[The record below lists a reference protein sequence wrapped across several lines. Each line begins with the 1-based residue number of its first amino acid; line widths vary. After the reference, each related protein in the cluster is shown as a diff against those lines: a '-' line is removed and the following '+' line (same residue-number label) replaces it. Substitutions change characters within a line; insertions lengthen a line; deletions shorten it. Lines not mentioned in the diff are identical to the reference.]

1 MMKLKSITLAAMVS
15 AATVGSVQAEE
26 NIRFDGFPDFDSSL
40 NVLLPGFTEKT
51 GVKVDYLMNN
61 HGDHHTKLTT
71 NLATGSGA
79 GDVVVVDV
87 EKIGPFVASG
97 GLVNLSASFKAD
109 QYKDQ
114 FAPYAWAQGQGADG
128 SVYGIPVDLGPGV
141 MYYRRDLLKN
151 TGENINE
158 VIKDWDS
165 YIAYGEEL
173 KKNNVYL
180 IASAADV
187 AQAIIFTTV
196 GDNEGLYFD
205 AKGEPIVTSPRFV
218 KAFTVAKE
226 IRDKG
231 LDARITAWSNEWY
244 EGFRKGTFATQ
255 LSGAWLLGHLQNWIA
270 PETSG
275 KWGVENLPNGIY
287 GSWGGS
293 FLSIPKQS
301 EHKEAAWKLIQ
312 YMTTERDVQLKHFE
326 TIGAFPANK
335 TTYDSPIFNEEIP
348 FLGGQKARL
357 LFADVAKNIKPVL
370 PAKGDHVARAIILE
384 NALMQVLD
392 EDRDIKEALAEA
404 ERLIKRR
411 TRNL

>member
-1 MMKLKSITLAAMVS
+1 MKLKSITLAAMVS
-15 AATVGSVQAEE
+15 AAAIGSVQAEE

-128 SVYGIPVDLGPGV
+128 GVYGIPVDLGPGV

-196 GDNEGLYFD
+196 GNNEGLYFD

>member
-1 MMKLKSITLAAMVS
+1 MKLKSITLAAMVS
-15 AATVGSVQAEE
+15 AAAIGSVQAEE

-40 NVLLPGFTEKT
+40 KVILPDFEKKT
-51 GVKVDYLMNN
+51 GIHVDYLMNN

-79 GDVVVVDV
+79 GDIVVVDV

-97 GLVNLSASFKAD
+97 GLVNLSATFKAD
-109 QYKDQ
+109 QYEKK

-128 SVYGIPVDLGPGV
+128 GVYGIPVDLGPGV
-141 MYYRRDLLKN
+141 MYYRRDLLKD
-151 TGENINE
+151 TGDNIKD

-165 YIAYGEEL
+165 YIAYGEDL
-173 KKNNVYL
+173 KKNGVYL

-196 GDNEGLYFD
+196 GENEGLYFD
-205 AKGEPIVTSPRFV
+205 DKGEPIVTSPRFV
-218 KAFTVAKE
+218 KAFTIAKE
-226 IRDKG
+226 IREKG

-312 YMTTERDVQLKHFE
+312 YMTTEREVQLKHFE

-335 TTYDSPIFNEEIP
+335 TTYDSPIFSEEIP

>member
-1 MMKLKSITLAAMVS
+1 MKLKSITLAAMIS
-15 AATVGSVQAEE
+15 AAAIGSVQAEE

-109 QYKDQ
+109 QYKDD

-128 SVYGIPVDLGPGV
+128 DVYGIPVDLGPGV
-141 MYYRRDLLKN
+141 MYYRRDLLKD

-218 KAFTVAKE
+218 KAFTIAKE

-312 YMTTERDVQLKHFE
+312 YMTTEREVQLKHFE

-357 LFADVAKNIKPVL
+357 LFADVANNIKPVL

>member
-1 MMKLKSITLAAMVS
+1 MKLKSITLAAMVS
-15 AATVGSVQAEE
+15 AAAIGSVQAEE

-109 QYKDQ
+109 QYKDD

-128 SVYGIPVDLGPGV
+128 DVYGIPVDLGPGV
-141 MYYRRDLLKN
+141 MYYRRDLLKD

-158 VIKDWDS
+158 VIKNWDS

-218 KAFTVAKE
+218 KAFTIAKE

-312 YMTTERDVQLKHFE
+312 YMTTEREVQLKHFE

>member
-1 MMKLKSITLAAMVS
+1 MKLKSITLAAMVS
-15 AATVGSVQAEE
+15 AAAIGSVQAEE

-109 QYKDQ
+109 QYKDD

-128 SVYGIPVDLGPGV
+128 DVYGIPVDLGPGV
-141 MYYRRDLLKN
+141 MYYRRDLLKD

-218 KAFTVAKE
+218 KAFTIAKE

-312 YMTTERDVQLKHFE
+312 YMTTEREVQLKHFE

>member
-1 MMKLKSITLAAMVS
+1 
-15 AATVGSVQAEE
+15 
-26 NIRFDGFPDFDSSL
+26 
-40 NVLLPGFTEKT
+40 
-51 GVKVDYLMNN
+51 
-61 HGDHHTKLTT
+61 
-71 NLATGSGA
+71 
-79 GDVVVVDV
+79 
-87 EKIGPFVASG
+87 
-97 GLVNLSASFKAD
+97 
-109 QYKDQ
+109 
-114 FAPYAWAQGQGADG
+114 
-128 SVYGIPVDLGPGV
+128 
-141 MYYRRDLLKN
+141 MYYRRDLLKD

-218 KAFTVAKE
+218 KAFTIAKE

-312 YMTTERDVQLKHFE
+312 YMTTEREVQLKHFE

>member
-1 MMKLKSITLAAMVS
+1 MKLKSITLAAMVS
-15 AATVGSVQAEE
+15 AAAVGSVQAEE
-26 NIRFDGFPDFDSSL
+26 NIRFYGFPDFDSSL
-40 NVLLPGFTEKT
+40 NVLLPDFTEKT
-51 GVKVDYLMNN
+51 GIKVDYLMNN

-141 MYYRRDLLKN
+141 MYYRRDLLKD

-218 KAFTVAKE
+218 KAFTIAKE

-312 YMTTERDVQLKHFE
+312 YMTTEREVQLKHFE

>member
-1 MMKLKSITLAAMVS
+1 MKLKSITLAAMVS
-15 AATVGSVQAEE
+15 AAAVGSVQAEE

-40 NVLLPGFTEKT
+40 NVLLPDFTEKT
-51 GVKVDYLMNN
+51 GIKVDYLMNN

-141 MYYRRDLLKN
+141 MYYRRDLLKD

-218 KAFTVAKE
+218 KAFTIAKE

-312 YMTTERDVQLKHFE
+312 YMTTEREVQLKHFE

>member
-15 AATVGSVQAEE
+15 AAAVGSVQAEE

-128 SVYGIPVDLGPGV
+128 GVYGIPVDLGPGV